1 MGGSVVVG
9 VACERRSTI
18 ASVEASPETA
28 RAKNI
33 FIAEAERTQP
43 LFNLPES
50 FERTAPLC
58 LGAGADCP
66 VGEVHNLT
74 PRKGWGGGSRP
85 VPAKGGASSWGVRGL
100 PNSA

>member
-43 LFNLPES
+43 PANHK
-50 FERTAPLC
+50 
-58 LGAGADCP
+58 
-66 VGEVHNLT
+66 VG
-74 PRKGWGGGSRP
+74 KWGGGTNRRQLVP
-85 VPAKGGASSWGVRGL
+85 VS
-100 PNSA
+100 

>member
-33 FIAEAERTQP
+33 FIAEAESSVTQP

-50 FERTAPLC
+50 FERLPPHRRTAPLC
-58 LGAGADCP
+58 LG
-66 VGEVHNLT
+66 
-74 PRKGWGGGSRP
+74 
-85 VPAKGGASSWGVRGL
+85 VRG
-100 PNSA
+100 PASRYCVAC